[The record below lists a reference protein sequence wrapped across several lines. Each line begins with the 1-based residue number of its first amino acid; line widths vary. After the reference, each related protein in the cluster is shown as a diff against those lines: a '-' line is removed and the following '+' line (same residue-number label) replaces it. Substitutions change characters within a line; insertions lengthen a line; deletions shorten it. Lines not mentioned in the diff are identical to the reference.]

1 MVNRMIKYLE
11 PIRETHYSIV
21 NDTAQEIAR
30 LPNTEEIIAKINEI
44 ITWINIFERRE
55 IAHENFNQ
63 EGCI

>member
-1 MVNRMIKYLE
+1 MIKYLE

-44 ITWINIFERRE
+44 ITWINIFERRTV
-55 IAHENFNQ
+55 AHESFNQ

>member
-1 MVNRMIKYLE
+1 MIKYLE

-30 LPNTEEIIAKINEI
+30 LPNAEETMSKINEI
-44 ITWINIFERRE
+44 VTWINNFERRI

-63 EGCI
+63 EGCIWNKL